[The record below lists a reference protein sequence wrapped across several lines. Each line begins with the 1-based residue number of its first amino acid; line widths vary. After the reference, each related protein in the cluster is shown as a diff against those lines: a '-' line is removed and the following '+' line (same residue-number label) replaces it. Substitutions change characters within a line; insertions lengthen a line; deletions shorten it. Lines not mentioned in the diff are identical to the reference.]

1 MSRCQRPPGWEVR
14 RAGWIGNLLHF
25 KAVSAAPHLWPPVIA
40 DCYRCRRPIAA
51 VAASRE
57 AGASSERREGER
69 RNSGR
74 RNAHGTRPAGQHVA
88 EALDRSCYVRMHY
101 LSKGRRGAQA
111 NNKREARP
119 DRSLRRLCISG
130 AGAGADAVSGS
141 VYATIHATVLA
152 SEAY

>member
-1 MSRCQRPPGWEVR
+1 MRHHTYGHQLS
-14 RAGWIGNLLHF
+14 
-25 KAVSAAPHLWPPVIA
+25 
-40 DCYRCRRPIAA
+40 PIAI
-51 VAASRE
+51 VAA
-57 AGASSERREGER
+57 
-69 RNSGR
+69 GR
-74 RNAHGTRPAGQHVA
+74 LPPSQRHARPARVA
-88 EALDRSCYVRMHY
+88 RDEKERDETAGGETLTG